1 MRRRLSPRPV
11 RQRRKAMG
19 NTVDVF
25 PAPPA
30 AEKLDRQV
38 ASLRTAM
45 RSRWLELGEVLVEIQ
60 DSLAHR
66 TLGFKNFQSYLADRL
81 EVSPRWAM
89 YLIKLVRKMRDF
101 EIDRKDLVRLDISK
115 CLEIFRLPDASMVR
129 DLVGQADAAKLT
141 LSEIRQTVQRALGIR
156 PISSDEVVKKLWA
169 FTLDQWF
176 VVERALQ
183 HVQRGG
189 PVSDTYALELICA
202 DFLAGV
208 QHEQAENEVRL
219 A

>member
-1 MRRRLSPRPV
+1 
-11 RQRRKAMG
+11 
-19 NTVDVF
+19 
-25 PAPPA
+25 
-30 AEKLDRQV
+30 
-38 ASLRTAM
+38 
-45 RSRWLELGEVLVEIQ
+45 VLVEIQ
-60 DSLAHR
+60 ESLAYR
-66 TLGFKNFQSYLADRL
+66 TLGFKNYQAYLADLL

-115 CLEIFRLPDASMVR
+115 CLEIFRLDDARMVR
-129 DLVGQADAAKLT
+129 ELVEQTHAAKLT

-169 FTLDQWF
+169 FPLDQWL
-176 VVERALQ
+176 VVERAIQ

-189 PVSDTYALELICA
+189 PVSDTRALELICA

-208 QHEQAENEVRL
+208 QHEALEAQVC
-219 A
+219 